1 MQIIRD
7 NRYYLDMIE
16 IMDFIARDSIEMA
29 KRFQVELDSK
39 IDDLVSFPYK
49 FRPSIYFSDKS
60 FRDLIYKGY
69 VIPYQIDEKMQT
81 ITILGITKYRE
92 KF

>member
-1 MQIIRD
+1 MQIVRD

-16 IMDFIARDSIEMA
+16 IMDFIAQDSIEMA
-29 KRFQVELDSK
+29 KKFQIELDSK
-39 IDDLVSFPYK
+39 IDDLVYFPYK
-49 FRPSIYFSDKS
+49 FRQSIYFGDKT

-69 VIPYQIDEKMQT
+69 VAPYQIDKEMQT

>member
-7 NRYYLDMIE
+7 DRYYLDMIE

-49 FRPSIYFSDKS
+49 FRPSISTPSPKISSTIPMNHRKIGNLVDNIQIKNINRH
-60 FRDLIYKGY
+60 FRL
-69 VIPYQIDEKMQT
+69 Q
-81 ITILGITKYRE
+81 
-92 KF
+92 F